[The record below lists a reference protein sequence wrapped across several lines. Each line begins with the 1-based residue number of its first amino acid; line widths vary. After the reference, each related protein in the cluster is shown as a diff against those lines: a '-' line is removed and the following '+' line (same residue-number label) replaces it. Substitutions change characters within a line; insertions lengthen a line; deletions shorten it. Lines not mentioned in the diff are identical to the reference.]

1 MSTTRRATA
10 LLVVLGLALAGCGGS
25 SGPDPETTG
34 PAARATKALIGYGL
48 TRDEA
53 TCMVDAL
60 GADVVNEAADLTAL
74 TEGGA
79 YQDAAGR
86 CLDDQ

>member
-1 MSTTRRATA
+1 MSTTRRTTA

-25 SGPDPETTG
+25 SGPDPESTG
-34 PAARATKALIGYGL
+34 AAARATEALVAYGL

-53 TCMVDAL
+53 ACMVEAL
-60 GADVVNEAADLTAL
+60 GAAVVHEAADLTAL

-86 CLDDQ
+86 CIDDP